1 MATDLSLL
9 GEVFVISSLFLLAI
23 GYYISE
29 REHVLLGKRFP
40 TKIGNQFSIL
50 GWLCLGFFWWIQ
62 VEYYILIKDPVNAL
76 ICAAAVPF
84 FGYLAYHE
92 YLSIIWKSTYE
103 PLRWLAAMT
112 VVAGG
117 IYFFVERVPLLA
129 GWLIHL
135 VAEQSIWLLDIFGI
149 ENTLGPIDYGEGSK
163 VYRSGS
169 EHEEVRVAIEGDSW
183 KSPLAPS
190 VNIVLACTALQSMII
205 FVGGVICTKAP
216 LHRRFKAFLVT
227 VPPIYILNLVR
238 NAVVIWLTYEH
249 VWGVDT
255 FFWAHA
261 VYAKIGSLLALI
273 VLAIAV
279 FHFLPEMQDSILGV
293 IDLPLR
299 EVPEGA
305 PKLPFAKGMPS
316 LVMYV
321 VIFGLILF
329 PFGASANS
337 ISEQG
342 IVVDWPLEEMYIIS
356 LILVIL
362 SLFLLCFYRDPNR
375 EIQSGIVS
383 PADGLVQKV
392 VSKKG
397 MIHISV
403 FMGLQNVHV
412 NRSPIEGK
420 VISQKHKPG
429 GNLPAFS
436 KDSDRNERLIT
447 KLDTDLGTFKI
458 TQIAGFLVRRI
469 VSYIEP
475 NEFIRKGK
483 RIGLIHFGSRVDL
496 AFESSGIKI
505 KIKEGDRV
513 LAGQTIA
520 IFTPLSELS
529 TTDKIIEVPKRLLS
543 KLKVTANEEAK
554 NVTNIIHNIHD
565 SVMNRKDK
573 VSNMRREK

>member
-23 GYYISE
+23 GYYLSE
-29 REHVLLGKRFP
+29 RDHIFLGKRFP

-50 GWLCLGFFWWIQ
+50 GWLSLGFFWWIQ

-92 YLSIIWKSTYE
+92 YLSIIWKSAYE

-135 VAEQSIWLLDIFGI
+135 VAEQSIWILDIFGV
-149 ENTLGPIDYGEGSK
+149 ENTLGSIDYGEGSK
-163 VYRSGS
+163 IYRSGS
-169 EHEEVRVAIEGDSW
+169 EHEEVRVSIEGGSW
-183 KSPLAPS
+183 KNPLAPS

-216 LHRRFKAFLVT
+216 LNRRFNAFLVT

-299 EVPEGA
+299 EMPEGA
-305 PKLPFAKGMPS
+305 PKIPFAKDMPNM
-316 LVMYV
+316 VIYV
-321 VIFGLILF
+321 IVSGLILF
-329 PFGASANS
+329 PFGASSNS
-337 ISEQG
+337 ISDQG
-342 IVVDWPLEEMYIIS
+342 IVVDWPLEEMYAISLVLIIS
-356 LILVIL
+356 SI
-362 SLFLLCFYRDPNR
+362 FLLCFYRDPYR
-375 EIQSGIVS
+375 EIQEGIVS
-383 PADGLVQKV
+383 SADGLVQKV
-392 VSKKG
+392 ETKRG
-397 MIHISV
+397 MVHISV

-412 NRSPIEGK
+412 NRSPIDGK
-420 VISQKHKPG
+420 IISQRHKPG

-436 KDSDRNERLIT
+436 KDSNRNERLIT
-447 KLDTDLGTFKI
+447 KLDTDLGIFKI

-475 NEFIRKGK
+475 NEFIKKGG

-496 AFESSGIKI
+496 DFESSGIRI
-505 KIKEGDRV
+505 KIKEGDRI

-520 IFTPLSELS
+520 EFTPMSSLSVAEKLM
-529 TTDKIIEVPKRLLS
+529 EGPKRLLS
-543 KLKVTANEEAK
+543 KIQASA
-554 NVTNIIHNIHD
+554 I
-565 SVMNRKDK
+565 DK
-573 VSNMRREK
+573 GD

>member
-1 MATDLSLL
+1 MATDFSML

-29 REHVLLGKRFP
+29 REHVFLGMRFP

-50 GWLCLGFFWWIQ
+50 GWICLGFFWWIQ

-76 ICAAAVPF
+76 ICAAAIPF

-92 YLSIIWKSTYE
+92 YLSIIWKLPYE

-135 VAEQSIWLLDIFGI
+135 VAEQSIWFLDIFNL
-149 ENTLGPIDYGEGSK
+149 ELSLGQIDYGEGSK
-163 VYRSGS
+163 IYRSGS
-169 EHEEVRVAIEGDSW
+169 EHEEVRVSVEGDSW
-183 KSPLAPS
+183 KNPLAPS

-216 LHRRFKAFLVT
+216 LHSRFNAFLVT

-261 VYAKIGSLLALI
+261 VYAKIGSLLALV

-299 EVPEGA
+299 EAPEGA
-305 PKLPFAKGMPS
+305 SKLPFAKDMPN
-316 LVMYV
+316 M
-321 VIFGLILF
+321 VIYIIVSGLILF
-329 PFGASANS
+329 PFGASSNS
-337 ISEQG
+337 ISDQG
-342 IVVDWPLEEMYIIS
+342 IVVDLPLEEMYVIS
-356 LILVIL
+356 LILIVL
-362 SLFLLCFYRDPNR
+362 SIFLLCFYRDPYR
-375 EIQSGIVS
+375 EIQDGIVS

-392 VSKKG
+392 ETKRG

-403 FMGLQNVHV
+403 FMGVQNVHV
-412 NRSPIEGK
+412 NRSPIDGK
-420 VISQKHKPG
+420 VISQNHKSG
-429 GNLPAFS
+429 GYTPAFS
-436 KDSDRNERLIT
+436 KDSDKNERLIT
-447 KLDTDLGTFKI
+447 KLDTDLGIFKI

-475 NEFIRKGK
+475 NELIGKGE

-496 AFESSGIKI
+496 AFESSGIRVKV
-505 KIKEGDRV
+505 KKGDRI

-520 IFTPLSELS
+520 EFTPMSSLSVAEKLL
-529 TTDKIIEVPKRLLS
+529 EGPKRLLS
-543 KLKVTANEEAK
+543 KIQASA
-554 NVTNIIHNIHD
+554 I
-565 SVMNRKDK
+565 DK
-573 VSNMRREK
+573 ED

>member
-23 GYYISE
+23 GYYLSE
-29 REHVLLGKRFP
+29 RDHIFLGKRFP

-50 GWLCLGFFWWIQ
+50 GWLSLGFFWWIQ

-92 YLSIIWKSTYE
+92 YLSIIWKSAYE

-135 VAEQSIWLLDIFGI
+135 VAEQSIWILDIFGV
-149 ENTLGPIDYGEGSK
+149 ENTLGSIDYGEGSK
-163 VYRSGS
+163 IYRSGS
-169 EHEEVRVAIEGDSW
+169 EHEEVRVSIEGGSW
-183 KSPLAPS
+183 KNPLAPS

-216 LHRRFKAFLVT
+216 LNRRFNAFLVT

-261 VYAKIGSLLALI
+261 VYAKIGSLLALV

-279 FHFLPEMQDSILGV
+279 FHFLPEMQDLILGV

-299 EVPEGA
+299 EMPEGA
-305 PKLPFAKGMPS
+305 PKIPFAKDMPNM
-316 LVMYV
+316 VIYV
-321 VIFGLILF
+321 IVSGLILF
-329 PFGASANS
+329 PFGVSSNS

-342 IVVDWPLEEMYIIS
+342 IVVDWPLEEMYVIS
-356 LILVIL
+356 LVLIIL
-362 SLFLLCFYRDPNR
+362 SIFLLCFYRDPYR
-375 EIQSGIVS
+375 EIQEGIVS
-383 PADGLVQKV
+383 SADGLVQKV
-392 VSKKG
+392 ETKRG
-397 MIHISV
+397 MVHISV

-412 NRSPIEGK
+412 NRSPIDGK
-420 VISQKHKPG
+420 IISQRHKPG

-436 KDSDRNERLIT
+436 KDSNRNERLIT
-447 KLDTDLGTFKI
+447 KLDTDLGIFKI

-475 NEFIRKGK
+475 NEFIKKGG

-496 AFESSGIKI
+496 DFESSGIRI
-505 KIKEGDRV
+505 KIKEGDRI

-520 IFTPLSELS
+520 EFTPMSSLSVAEKLM
-529 TTDKIIEVPKRLLS
+529 EGPKRLLS
-543 KLKVTANEEAK
+543 KIQASA
-554 NVTNIIHNIHD
+554 I
-565 SVMNRKDK
+565 DK
-573 VSNMRREK
+573 GD